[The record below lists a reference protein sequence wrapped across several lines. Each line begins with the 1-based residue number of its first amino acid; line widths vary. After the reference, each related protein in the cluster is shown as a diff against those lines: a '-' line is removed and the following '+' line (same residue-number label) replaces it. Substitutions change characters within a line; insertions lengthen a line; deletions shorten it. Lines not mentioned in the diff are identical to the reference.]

1 MKNMRKENRQYIATI
16 AFLCIV
22 AGVMWIIGN
31 AGLLAPDEY
40 NYSNIY
46 GTTQRITSLAD
57 LRTSLSLF
65 YTSWTGRI
73 LVHGMIQLFLW
84 LNVNVFYIMNSIVF
98 VIFLIGIVRLFNEKV
113 SVGYLAIALA
123 LIIYGTAVFSE
134 KYIWISGSLNYLWP
148 TCVMLYTLRY
158 FYKGIAEQ
166 EIPNRYKT
174 ALYWILAFVTGFS
187 QENIAFVTGSFIL
200 ILIFSRWKELIKLS
214 KKEILYWITGILC
227 FGIGALLL
235 IFAPGNLVRFHGSD
249 GTGIYTCIYN
259 IARNLFHIK
268 YLIVVYL
275 ITLFLIYRKEKKQ
288 SEKLEIC
295 KKQIIYVVLPCVVAM
310 VPMLIIAEFYDR
322 AMLPYEVLLIAGCI
336 YNIKELVANS
346 NTAKKC
352 ESIVSVVSV
361 VMAIVPMAR
370 DAVFSVNYL
379 KPYKLQIEA
388 EAEQQIHDGKK
399 VIILKQF
406 EQKDEVPNDGII
418 SKEFFFDSLNT
429 DIRNYY
435 AARYYGAEALYCVPD
450 NMCQM
455 EFELDTDFSTEQYQ
469 ATDENGEVVAE
480 QIEDAEHPVLPLES
494 RIVFQV
500 PKDEYLTLHYQLP
513 QEVQSHITKVV
524 CRVDGEEKIVDTN
537 DLRW

>member
-16 AFLCIV
+16 AFLCVV
-22 AGVMWIIGN
+22 AGMMWIIGD

-46 GTTQRITSLAD
+46 GTTQRITSLVD

-84 LNVNVFYIMNSIVF
+84 LNLNAFYIMNSIVF
-98 VIFLIGIVRLFNEKV
+98 VIFLIGIVRLFDEKV

-134 KYIWISGSLNYLWP
+134 KYVWMSGSLNYLWP

-158 FYKGIAEQ
+158 FYKGIVEQ

-174 ALYWILAFVTGFS
+174 ALYWILAFATGFS

-235 IFAPGNLVRFHGSD
+235 IFAPGNFVRFHGSD
-249 GTGIYTCIYN
+249 GAGILTCVYN
-259 IARNLFHIK
+259 MVRNLFHIK

-275 ITLFLIYRKEKKQ
+275 ITLFLVYRKEKKYDG
-288 SEKLEIC
+288 KLKIC
-295 KKQIIYVVLPCVVAM
+295 KKQLIYVMIPCVVAIL
-310 VPMLIIAEFYDR
+310 PMFIIAEFYDR

-336 YNIKELVANS
+336 YNIKELAANS
-346 NTAKKC
+346 NATNKYVG
-352 ESIVSVVSV
+352 IVSMVAVIATIAPVV
-361 VMAIVPMAR
+361 R
-370 DAVFSVNYL
+370 DTVFCVNNL

-399 VIILKQF
+399 VIVLKQF
-406 EQKDEVPNDGII
+406 EQKDKVPNDGII
-418 SKEFFFDSLNT
+418 SKEFFFDPLNT

-435 AARYYGAEALYCVPD
+435 AARYYGVEALYCIPD

-469 ATDENGEVVAE
+469 TTDETGEVVAE
-480 QIEDAEHPVLPLES
+480 QIRDAEHPVLPLGN

-500 PKDEYLTLHYQLP
+500 PKDEYLKLHYQLL
-513 QEVQSHITKVV
+513 QEVRIHITKVV
-524 CRVDGEEKIVDTN
+524 CRVDGEEKIIDTN
-537 DLRW
+537 NLQW